1 MGVSDTTAQGREVH
15 VERLLGR
22 RVRDF
27 NGVVIGRLEEL
38 RCETVGGET
47 VVVEV
52 HVGPAA
58 LGERLGGFLFQ
69 LPFLRYL
76 PFERWEYRVPW
87 QQVDLGDPEHP
98 RLRCRRE
105 ELQRAGPEPGE

>member
-1 MGVSDTTAQGREVH
+1 MVVSASAAQGREVH

-27 NGVVIGRLEEL
+27 NGAVVGRLEEL

-47 VVVEV
+47 VVVEI
-52 HVGPAA
+52 HIGPAA
-58 LGERLGGFLFQ
+58 LGERFGGFLFQ

-87 QQVDLGDPEHP
+87 DQVDLGDLDHP
-98 RLRCRRE
+98 RLRCTRE
-105 ELQRAGPEPGE
+105 QLQRVGPESAE

>member
-1 MGVSDTTAQGREVH
+1 MVVSEPMAQGREIH

-27 NGVVIGRLEEL
+27 NGEVIGRLEEL
-38 RCETVGGET
+38 RCETVDGET

-58 LGERLGGFLFQ
+58 LSERLGGFLFQ
-69 LPFLRYL
+69 LPFFRYI
-76 PFERWEYRVPW
+76 PFERREYRVPW
-87 QQVDLGDPEHP
+87 NQVDLADPDHP
-98 RLRCRRE
+98 RLHCARE
-105 ELQRAGPEPGE
+105 ELQRAGPEPDA

>member
-1 MGVSDTTAQGREVH
+1 MNEPMMAGREIR

-27 NGVVIGRLEEL
+27 NGEVIGRLEEL

-52 HVGPAA
+52 HCGPAA
-58 LGERLGGFLFQ
+58 LIERLGGFLFQ
-69 LPFLRYL
+69 LPFFRYI
-76 PFERWEYRVPW
+76 PFERREYRVPW
-87 QQVDLGDPEHP
+87 NQVDLANPDNP
-98 RLRCRRE
+98 RLRCTRE
-105 ELQRAGPEPGE
+105 ELQRRGPESDP

>member
-1 MGVSDTTAQGREVH
+1 MVVSETTAQGREVH

-38 RCETVGGET
+38 RCETVDGET

-87 QQVDLGDPEHP
+87 DQVDLGDLEHP

-105 ELQRAGPEPGE
+105 ELERVGPESGE

>member
-1 MGVSDTTAQGREVH
+1 MVVSESMAQGREVH

-38 RCETVGGET
+38 RCETVDGET

-58 LGERLGGFLFQ
+58 LSERLGGFLFQ
-69 LPFLRYL
+69 LPFFRYIR
-76 PFERWEYRVPW
+76 FERWEYRVRW
-87 QQVDLGDPEHP
+87 DQLDLADPDHP
-98 RLRCRRE
+98 RLHCTRDELRRVGAE
-105 ELQRAGPEPGE
+105 S